1 MSESPQE
8 PLKPEVLDNY
18 DPAVPIA
25 PQDVASAARGC
36 QAIVLIIL
44 FLALVGC
51 LAIVVAVFN

>member
-1 MSESPQE
+1 
-8 PLKPEVLDNY
+8 LKPEVLDDY

>member
-44 FLALVGC
+44 FLAIFGC
-51 LAIVVAVFN
+51 IALFIAVLN